1 MGKLNSYQDLLVW
14 QKSVELCVEIYK
26 LVKLLPKEEMYGLSD
41 QMRRAVV
48 SIPSNIAE
56 GQARNSKKEFV
67 NYLAINID
75 NSKNSD
81 LINTLNNEI
90 ARLNSEIEDYKNK
103 IDESKTEIETYREK
117 IIACNDNISQYTVEI
132 KGREEQ
138 IAAVK
143 NTISVL
149 S

>member
-56 GQARNSKKEFV
+56 GYTRNSTKE
-67 NYLAINID
+67 YLNFLSIANG
-75 NSKNSD
+75 SRTELETQ
-81 LINTLNNEI
+81 LII
-90 ARLNSEIEDYKNK
+90 CNK
-103 IDESKTEIETYREK
+103 IGYLTEKDIEPAMQECEEIGK
-117 IIACNDNISQYTVEI
+117 MISTLI
-132 KGREEQ
+132 LKL
-138 IAAVK
+138 K
-143 NTISVL
+143 NRD
-149 S
+149 

>member
-56 GQARNSKKEFV
+56 GYTRNSTKE
-67 NYLAINID
+67 YLNFLSIANG
-75 NSKNSD
+75 SRTELETQ
-81 LINTLNNEI
+81 LII
-90 ARLNSEIEDYKNK
+90 CNK
-103 IDESKTEIETYREK
+103 IGYLTNENTEPALQECEEIGK
-117 IIACNDNISQYTVEI
+117 MISTI
-132 KGREEQ
+132 TLKL
-138 IAAVK
+138 K
-143 NTISVL
+143 NRD
-149 S
+149 